1 MAKTGLFRTAEGSA
15 QVDYDGIDIPI
26 PRSKYEEEGYTPD
39 FDKLPLEADYWA
51 AQEEA
56 RKREAQKPAP

>member
-1 MAKTGLFRTAEGSA
+1 MTKTGLFRTADGSA

-26 PRSKYEEEGYTPD
+26 PRSRYEANGYNPD
-39 FDKLPLEADYWA
+39 FDKLPLEADFRA

>member
-1 MAKTGLFRTAEGSA
+1 MAKTGLFRTADGSV
-15 QVDYDGIDIPI
+15 QVEYDGIDIPI
-26 PRSKYEEEGYTPD
+26 PRSKYEENVYKPD

-56 RKREAQKPAP
+56 RKREAERSKP